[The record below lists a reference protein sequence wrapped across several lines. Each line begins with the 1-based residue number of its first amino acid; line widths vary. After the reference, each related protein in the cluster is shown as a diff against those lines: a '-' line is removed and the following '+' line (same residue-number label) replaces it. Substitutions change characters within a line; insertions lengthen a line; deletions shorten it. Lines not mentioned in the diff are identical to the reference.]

1 MLVQAMSAPNLLN
14 FAQILAYL
22 GDWGL
27 FGALTVQ
34 LYLYYQAFPNDR
46 PFIKSLVY
54 IVYSLQLV
62 QTIMTAVDAFASFGS
77 GFDNDVAL
85 TALNF
90 SWFSSPI
97 VTSMISLIVQS
108 FYAFRLYNFSKS
120 RIIPVLIVTASLAVS
135 VAGFITGQFYREAG
149 YVTAINTRR
158 TLISVG
164 VWLSGSAMIDV
175 VIALSMTYYLII
187 SDTGFRKTH
196 ALISKVIRLTIET
209 GSLTASVALVTVILY
224 FVFPDNGYFS
234 PTMMFMPALYANTL
248 LAVLNSRL
256 QIVGGRSTYPTT
268 TDIITFPDFL
278 RSNETNSGAAAQPA
292 PIVSIHRD
300 VFLNGEADG
309 PVEIKPVSDC
319 TSA

>member
-1 MLVQAMSAPNLLN
+1 MLVQAMSAPNPL
-14 FAQILAYL
+14 AQILAYL

-27 FGALTVQ
+27 FDALTVQ

-90 SWFSSPI
+90 SWFSSPYL
-97 VTSMISLIVQS
+97 SLMVQS
-108 FYAFRLYNFSKS
+108 FYAFCLYNFSKS

-135 VAGFITGQFYREAG
+135 VAGFITGQLYREAG
-149 YVTAINTRR
+149 YVPVTAISTRR
-158 TLISVG
+158 ILISVG
-164 VWLSGSAMIDV
+164 VWLIGSAMIDV
-175 VIALSMTYYLII
+175 IIALSMTYYLII
-187 SDTGFRKTH
+187 RDTGFRKTH

-292 PIVSIHRD
+292 SIASIHRD
-300 VFLNGEADG
+300 EFLNGEADG
-309 PVEIKPVSDC
+309 PMEMKPVFDR